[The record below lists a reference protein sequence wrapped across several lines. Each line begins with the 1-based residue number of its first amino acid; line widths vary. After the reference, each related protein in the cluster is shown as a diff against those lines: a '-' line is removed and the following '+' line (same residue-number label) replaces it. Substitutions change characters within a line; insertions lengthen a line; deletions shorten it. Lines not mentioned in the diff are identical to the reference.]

1 MFATFEGP
9 EGAGKSTAIR
19 AVAAALALDGDEVLV
34 TREPGGASIGPAI
47 REILLHGRAIR
58 PETEVFLFLADR
70 AQHTAE
76 VLRPALAAGKIVLCD
91 RYADSTVV
99 YQGHARGLNV
109 ERLRGWNAFATGGLR
124 PEVTLLFDL
133 EPEVGLGRLASK
145 DRLDAEP
152 LAFHHR
158 VREGFLAEAALEP
171 DRWVV
176 LDASRAADALAL
188 AALEAIRAKR
198 KK

>member
-1 MFATFEGP
+1 M
-9 EGAGKSTAIR
+9 
-19 AVAAALALDGDEVLV
+19 
-34 TREPGGASIGPAI
+34 
-47 REILLHGRAIR
+47 
-58 PETEVFLFLADR
+58 
-70 AQHTAE
+70 
-76 VLRPALAAGKIVLCD
+76 LCD

-99 YQGHARGLNV
+99 YQGYARGLNV
-109 ERLRGWNAFATGGLR
+109 ERLREWNAFATGGLR

-152 LAFHHR
+152 LAFHQR